1 MTDRKIRR
9 GEIYYAD
16 LPETE
21 SGSVQAGRRPVLITQ
36 CDRLNRT
43 STTVLVAI
51 VTSKLKRPN
60 DETHVVLPMMKGLP
74 KQSMVEAEQRKTI
87 SKSQL
92 LEYRCTLD
100 HQTMKRVT
108 RALREDIEKNRI
120 QVCKLL
126 FSVEFAQWLLERIKG
141 RIEVHF
147 MERRET
153 NHIPV
158 WQRYLLTV
166 TEAAEYYHIGEN
178 KLRMIIEEH
187 IDGEFVIMNGNRYL
201 LKRMRFENFL
211 DESSVL

>member
-1 MTDRKIRR
+1 MTDRKVRR

-21 SGSVQAGRRPVLITQ
+21 SGSVQVLITQ

-51 VTSKLKRPN
+51 VTSKLKRPD

-108 RALREDIEKNRI
+108 RALRNSEKDDSLKSIGNGCYRIDEIEK
-120 QVCKLL
+120 V
-126 FSVEFAQWLLERIKG
+126 
-141 RIEVHF
+141 
-147 MERRET
+147 
-153 NHIPV
+153 
-158 WQRYLLTV
+158 
-166 TEAAEYYHIGEN
+166 
-178 KLRMIIEEH
+178 
-187 IDGEFVIMNGNRYL
+187 
-201 LKRMRFENFL
+201 
-211 DESSVL
+211 

>member
-1 MTDRKIRR
+1 MTDRKVKR

-51 VTSKLKRPN
+51 VTSKLKRPD
-60 DETHVVLPMMKGLP
+60 DETHVVLPMMKYCRSSRWWKP
-74 KQSMVEAEQRKTI
+74 RRKTI

-108 RALREDIEKNRI
+108 RALRNSEKDDNT
-120 QVCKLL
+120 
-126 FSVEFAQWLLERIKG
+126 FSQ
-141 RIEVHF
+141 
-147 MERRET
+147 RR
-153 NHIPV
+153 H
-158 WQRYLLTV
+158 R
-166 TEAAEYYHIGEN
+166 
-178 KLRMIIEEH
+178 K
-187 IDGEFVIMNGNRYL
+187 
-201 LKRMRFENFL
+201 K
-211 DESSVL
+211 

>member
-1 MTDRKIRR
+1 MTDRKVRR

-21 SGSVQAGRRPVLITQ
+21 NGSVQAGRRPVLITQ

-51 VTSKLKRPN
+51 VTSKLKRP
-60 DETHVVLPMMKGLP
+60 DAETHVVLPMMKGLP

-108 RALREDIEKNRI
+108 RALRNSEKDDSI
-120 QVCKLL
+120 HSQ
-126 FSVEFAQWLLERIKG
+126 
-141 RIEVHF
+141 
-147 MERRET
+147 RRHKKS
-153 NHIPV
+153 N
-158 WQRYLLTV
+158 Q
-166 TEAAEYYHIGEN
+166 
-178 KLRMIIEEH
+178 K
-187 IDGEFVIMNGNRYL
+187 
-201 LKRMRFENFL
+201 
-211 DESSVL
+211 

>member
-1 MTDRKIRR
+1 MTERKVRR

-51 VTSKLKRPN
+51 VTSKLKRPD

-108 RALREDIEKNRI
+108 RALRNSEKDDGI
-120 QVCKLL
+120 HSQ
-126 FSVEFAQWLLERIKG
+126 
-141 RIEVHF
+141 
-147 MERRET
+147 RRHKKS
-153 NHIPV
+153 N
-158 WQRYLLTV
+158 Q
-166 TEAAEYYHIGEN
+166 
-178 KLRMIIEEH
+178 K
-187 IDGEFVIMNGNRYL
+187 
-201 LKRMRFENFL
+201 
-211 DESSVL
+211 

>member
-1 MTDRKIRR
+1 MKRYRNQEKYCLDLYRRWYYDRQKNKKRR
-9 GEIYYAD
+9 NI
-16 LPETE
+16 LRRSSLETE

-51 VTSKLKRPN
+51 VTSKLKRPD

-108 RALREDIEKNRI
+108 RALRNSEKEDNT
-120 QVCKLL
+120 
-126 FSVEFAQWLLERIKG
+126 FSQ
-141 RIEVHF
+141 
-147 MERRET
+147 RR
-153 NHIPV
+153 H
-158 WQRYLLTV
+158 R
-166 TEAAEYYHIGEN
+166 
-178 KLRMIIEEH
+178 K
-187 IDGEFVIMNGNRYL
+187 
-201 LKRMRFENFL
+201 K
-211 DESSVL
+211 

>member
-51 VTSKLKRPN
+51 VTSKLKRPD

-108 RALREDIEKNRI
+108 RALRNSEKEDNT
-120 QVCKLL
+120 
-126 FSVEFAQWLLERIKG
+126 FSQ
-141 RIEVHF
+141 
-147 MERRET
+147 RR
-153 NHIPV
+153 HS
-158 WQRYLLTV
+158 
-166 TEAAEYYHIGEN
+166 
-178 KLRMIIEEH
+178 K
-187 IDGEFVIMNGNRYL
+187 
-201 LKRMRFENFL
+201 K
-211 DESSVL
+211 ESSSVQITFFSRVCTMDFRKNQR

>member
-1 MTDRKIRR
+1 MTDRKVKR

-36 CDRLNRT
+36 CDRT

-51 VTSKLKRPN
+51 VTSKLKRPD

-100 HQTMKRVT
+100 PQTMKRVT
-108 RALREDIEKNRI
+108 RALRNSEKDDSI
-120 QVCKLL
+120 HSQ
-126 FSVEFAQWLLERIKG
+126 
-141 RIEVHF
+141 
-147 MERRET
+147 RRHKKS
-153 NHIPV
+153 N
-158 WQRYLLTV
+158 Q
-166 TEAAEYYHIGEN
+166 
-178 KLRMIIEEH
+178 K
-187 IDGEFVIMNGNRYL
+187 
-201 LKRMRFENFL
+201 
-211 DESSVL
+211 